1 MKRSA
6 ENVLAS
12 YIDALHPIIYI
23 KHFDFKVIDAAIA
36 HVGQGAKC
44 VEFNNALGLIDFKT
58 KSPMKECSL
67 EEFLQLTMDDG
78 FDQQT
83 FLILKDVH
91 RELDNPKII
100 AYLKRIAE
108 NNLYN
113 ENYSATVFIVSEVTV
128 IPRELENYITIF
140 DIPLPTI
147 GEIRGIIRTFID
159 DMEIEVDAD
168 TIDEI
173 ALSLKG
179 LNEFQIKQILTLA
192 YQDGGCITK
201 SDKALILKEKEQF
214 IKKSGML
221 EIVNFNETIDDI
233 GGLENLKEW
242 LCRKAY
248 IFKELD
254 KAIKFGVDVPKGIM
268 IIGMPGCGKSLTAK
282 ATASLFEIPLVRLDV
297 GRLLGKYVGESEEN
311 MRNALKLSEAISPC
325 VLWIDEIEK
334 AFAGVGG
341 DGGGNDVTTRLFGQF
356 LTWMQEKENTVFI
369 VATANDISHLPPEFL
384 RKGRF
389 DELFFVD
396 LPNGMERRKI
406 LEIHLKK
413 RKKWNENIDSIALIK
428 ETAGYNGA
436 DLEAVVKDTIERAFI
451 EGRTTITTEDLLQ
464 SIKDTKSISC
474 TLKDKIASIQKTV
487 EKIDIKPASRDD
499 KDDRTVIENG
509 VVVGTK
515 KITSTETK
523 KTATKDTKLATGV
536 VAGVAT
542 KPTARKAAYAAL
554 YSSLFSAMKSTQKAE
569 EPGTRRK

>member
-6 ENVLAS
+6 ENILAS

-23 KHFDFKVIDAAIA
+23 NHFDFKVIDAAIA

-44 VEFNNALGLIDFKT
+44 VEFNNALGLVDFKT
-58 KSPMKECSL
+58 KSPMKDCSL
-67 EEFLQLTMDDG
+67 EEFLKLTMDDG
-78 FDQQT
+78 FEQQT

-91 RELDNPKII
+91 RELDNPKVI

-113 ENYSATVFIVSEVTV
+113 ENYSATIFIISEMTV

-147 GEIRGIIRTFID
+147 DEIRGIIRAFIT

-173 ALSLKG
+173 ALSFKG
-179 LNEFQIKQILTLA
+179 LNEFQIRQILTLA
-192 YQDGGCITK
+192 YQDGGCITRG
-201 SDKALILKEKEQF
+201 DKALILKEKEQF

-221 EIVNFNETIDDI
+221 EIVNFSESIEDI
-233 GGLENLKEW
+233 GGLENLKDW
-242 LCRKAY
+242 LYRKAF
-248 IFKELD
+248 IFRELD

-341 DGGGNDVTTRLFGQF
+341 EGGGNDVTTRLFGQF

-369 VATANDISHLPPEFL
+369 VATANDISRLPPEFL

-396 LPNGMERRKI
+396 LPNGTERRKI

-428 ETAGYNGA
+428 ETEGYNGA

-451 EGRTTITTEDLLQ
+451 EGRTTITTADLIR

-487 EKIDIKPASRDD
+487 EKIDIKPASLED
-499 KDDRTVIENG
+499 KKEKEPDPSQAYVKAAKAKAEPNPLRACAEAAKVIAEPG
-509 VVVGTK
+509 V
-515 KITSTETK
+515 
-523 KTATKDTKLATGV
+523 KTAASVTSAKRGLYADMFGV
-536 VAGVAT
+536 
-542 KPTARKAAYAAL
+542 L
-554 YSSLFSAMKSTQKAE
+554 MKEQK
-569 EPGTRRK
+569 GKQQ

>member
-6 ENVLAS
+6 ENILAS

-23 KHFDFKVIDAAIA
+23 NHFDFKVIDAAIA

-44 VEFNNALGLIDFKT
+44 VEFNNALGLVDFKT
-58 KSPMKECSL
+58 KSPMKGCSL
-67 EEFLQLTMDDG
+67 EEFLKLIMDDG
-78 FDQQT
+78 FEQQT

-91 RELDNPKII
+91 RELDNPKVI
-100 AYLKRIAE
+100 AYMKRIAE

-113 ENYSATVFIVSEVTV
+113 ENYSATIFIVSEVTV

-147 GEIRGIIRTFID
+147 DEIRGIIRAFIT

-173 ALSLKG
+173 ALSFKG
-179 LNEFQIKQILTLA
+179 LNEFQIRQILTLA
-192 YQDGGCITK
+192 YQDGGCITRG
-201 SDKALILKEKEQF
+201 DKALILKEKEQF

-221 EIVNFNETIDDI
+221 EIVNFSESIEDI
-233 GGLENLKEW
+233 GGLENLKDW
-242 LCRKAY
+242 LYRKAF
-248 IFKELD
+248 IFRELD

-341 DGGGNDVTTRLFGQF
+341 EGGGNDVTTRLFGQF

-369 VATANDISHLPPEFL
+369 VATANDISRLPPEFL

-396 LPNGMERRKI
+396 LPNGTERRKI

-428 ETAGYNGA
+428 ETEGYNGA

-451 EGRTTITTEDLLQ
+451 EGRTTITTADLIR

-487 EKIDIKPASRDD
+487 EKIDIKPASLDD
-499 KDDRTVIENG
+499 KKEKEPDPSQVYM
-509 VVVGTK
+509 
-515 KITSTETK
+515 
-523 KTATKDTKLATGV
+523 
-536 VAGVAT
+536 
-542 KPTARKAAYAAL
+542 KAA
-554 YSSLFSAMKSTQKAE
+554 KA
-569 EPGTRRK
+569 KV